1 MNPLF
6 LVFNL
11 CDDVLSDAA
20 ISAVGWLVSKI
31 IKKNIQETLVSVLG
45 DVKSLPWRLL
55 Y

>member
-11 CDDVLSDAA
+11 FDDVLTNVA
-20 ISAVGWLVSKI
+20 ISAVGWLVSKV
-31 IKKNIQETLVSVLG
+31 IKKNIQETLVSMLC